1 MHIRVVR
8 FTDVDAERMRSLQ
21 ERFDE
26 QGGPPEGVPASGV
39 QVLLDESQGTAVVIQ
54 HFASREDME
63 EGARVL
69 DAMDPGDT
77 PGKRASVDACEVVAE
92 ARG

>member
-1 MHIRVVR
+1 MRVVR
-8 FTDVDAERMRSLQ
+8 FTDVDSERMRSLR
-21 ERFDE
+21 ERIDDSE
-26 QGGPPEGVPASGV
+26 GPPEGVPASGM

-69 DAMDPGDT
+69 DAMDPGET
-77 PGKRASVDACEVVAE
+77 PGTRASVDACELLVDLHA
-92 ARG
+92 

>member
-1 MHIRVVR
+1 MHMRVVR
-8 FTDVDAERMRSLQ
+8 FTDVDSERMRSLR
-21 ERFDE
+21 ERIDE
-26 QGGPPEGVPASGV
+26 ADGPPEGVPASSV
-39 QVLLDESQGTAVVIQ
+39 QILLDESQGTAVVIQ

-77 PGKRASVDACEVVAE
+77 PGTRASVDACELVME
-92 ARG
+92 LRS